1 MRQYKSEYARRGEI
15 ERRRAR
21 LRNGAVAVVA
31 CGIGVAAFAGHR
43 PPEARAEQTPMLIM
57 GPSDLR
63 NQLDETQGKLDLAT
77 AQLERMQAVFAFST
91 RYHVAADLA
100 SSIYDVSLAE
110 GIEPELAFRLVKV
123 ESQFNERALS
133 PVGAVGLTQVMPAT
147 AKFFVPGITRDQLYD
162 RETNLRCGLRYLRA
176 LVRENHGNI
185 KLALLIYN
193 RGEQAVNESRHAG
206 LDPSNGYESLVMKGY
221 RGKGVID

>member
-1 MRQYKSEYARRGEI
+1 MRQYKSGYARRGEI

-21 LRNGAVAVVA
+21 WRNGIIAVLACGVAVVA
-31 CGIGVAAFAGHR
+31 FEGHR
-43 PPEARAEQTPMLIM
+43 PSEARAEATPLLVV

-63 NQLDETQGKLDLAT
+63 NQLDETRGKLDLAT

-100 SSIYDVSLAE
+100 SSIYDVALAE
-110 GIEPELAFRLVKV
+110 GIEPELAFRLVRV
-123 ESQFNERALS
+123 ESEFNDHALS

-147 AKFFVPGITRDQLYD
+147 ARFFVPGVTRDALYD

-176 LVRENHGNI
+176 LVRENHGNM

-193 RGEQAVNESRHAG
+193 RGETAVNESRHAG
-206 LDPSNGYESLVMKGY
+206 LDPSNGYEQLVMKGY
-221 RGKGVID
+221 KGKGVID

>member
-1 MRQYKSEYARRGEI
+1 MRQYKSGYARRGEI

-21 LRNGAVAVVA
+21 WRNGVLAVLA
-31 CGIGVAAFAGHR
+31 CGMAVMAYAGHR
-43 PPEARAEQTPMLIM
+43 PPEARAEATPLLVV

-63 NQLDETQGKLDLAT
+63 DQLYEARGKLDLAT

-91 RYHVAADLA
+91 RYHVAADMA
-100 SSIYDVSLAE
+100 SSIYDVALAE

-123 ESQFNERALS
+123 ESQFNDHALS

-147 AKFFVPGITRDQLYD
+147 AKFFVPGITRQALYD
-162 RETNLRCGLRYLRA
+162 RETNLRCGLRYLHA
-176 LVRENHGNI
+176 LVRENHGNM

-193 RGEQAVNESRHAG
+193 RGETAVNESRQAG
-206 LDPSNGYESLVMKGY
+206 LDPSNGYERVVMKGY
-221 RGKGVID
+221 KGKGVID

>member
-1 MRQYKSEYARRGEI
+1 MRQYKSEYARRGEM

-21 LRNGAVAVVA
+21 FRNGALAVLA
-31 CGIGVAAFAGHR
+31 CGISVAAYAGHR
-43 PPEARAEQTPMLIM
+43 PTEARAEMSPLLVV

-63 NQLDETQGKLDLAT
+63 NELDETRGKLDLAT
-77 AQLERMQAVFAFST
+77 AQLERMQHVFAFST
-91 RYHVAADLA
+91 RYHIGADLA
-100 SSIYDVSLAE
+100 SSIYDVAIAE
-110 GIEPELAFRLVKV
+110 GIEPELAFRLVRV

-147 AKFFVPGITRDQLYD
+147 ARFFIPGVTKDALYD

-176 LVRENHGNI
+176 LVRENHGNM

-193 RGEQAVNESRHAG
+193 RGETAVNESRQLG
-206 LDPSNGYESLVMKGY
+206 LDPSNGYEQLVMKGY
-221 RGKGVID
+221 KGKGVID

>member
-21 LRNGAVAVVA
+21 WRNGVVAVLA
-31 CGIGVAAFAGHR
+31 CGMGVAAFAGHR
-43 PPEARAEQTPMLIM
+43 PPEARAEASPLLVV
-57 GPSDLR
+57 GPTDLR
-63 NQLDETQGKLDLAT
+63 NQLDEARGKLDLAT

-91 RYHVAADLA
+91 KYRVAADLA
-100 SSIYDVSLAE
+100 SNIYDVSVAE
-110 GIEPELAFRLVKV
+110 GIEPELAFRLVRV
-123 ESQFNERALS
+123 ESQFNDHALS

-147 AKFFVPGITRDQLYD
+147 ARFFVPGVTRDALYD

-176 LVRENHGNI
+176 LVRENHGNV

-193 RGEQAVNESRHAG
+193 RGETAVNESRQAG
-206 LDPSNGYESLVMKGY
+206 LDPSNGYEQLVMKGY
-221 RGKGVID
+221 KGKGVID

>member
-21 LRNGAVAVVA
+21 LRNGAVAVLA
-31 CGIGVAAFAGHR
+31 CGMGVAAYAGHR
-43 PPEARAEQTPMLIM
+43 PPEARAEPSPLFVV

-63 NQLDETQGKLDLAT
+63 NQLEEARGKLDLAT
-77 AQLERMQAVFAFST
+77 AQLERMQAVFSFST
-91 RYHVAADLA
+91 KYHVAADLA
-100 SSIYDVSLAE
+100 SSIYDVSIAE
-110 GIEPELAFRLVKV
+110 GIEPELAFRLVRV
-123 ESQFNERALS
+123 ESQFNDHALS

-147 AKFFVPGITRDQLYD
+147 ARFFMPGVTREGLYD

-176 LVRENHGNI
+176 LVRENHGNV

-193 RGEQAVNESRHAG
+193 RGETAVNESRHAG
-206 LDPSNGYESLVMKGY
+206 LDPSNGYEQLVMKGY
-221 RGKGVID
+221 KGKGIID

>member
-21 LRNGAVAVVA
+21 WRNGIIAVLA
-31 CGIGVAAFAGHR
+31 CGVGIVAFEGHK
-43 PPEARAEQTPMLIM
+43 PTEARADVMPLLVV
-57 GPSDLR
+57 GPSQLR

-77 AQLERMQAVFAFST
+77 AQLERMQAVFSFST
-91 RYHVAADLA
+91 KYHVAADLA
-100 SSIYDVSLAE
+100 SSIYDVSMAE

-123 ESQFNERALS
+123 ESEFNEHALS
-133 PVGAVGLTQVMPAT
+133 PVGAVGLTQVMPST
-147 AKFFVPGITRDQLYD
+147 ARFFLPGVTRDGLYN

-176 LVRENHGNI
+176 LIRENHGNM

-193 RGEQAVNESRHAG
+193 RGETAVNESRQAG
-206 LDPSNGYESLVMKGY
+206 LDPSNGYEHLVMKGY
-221 RGKGVID
+221 KGKGVVD

>member
-21 LRNGAVAVVA
+21 LRNGALAVVA
-31 CGIGVAAFAGHR
+31 SGIGLAAFAGHR
-43 PPEARAEQTPMLIM
+43 PPEARAEQSPMLIV

-63 NQLDETQGKLDLAT
+63 NQLDETRGKLDLAT

-100 SSIYDVSLAE
+100 SSIYDVALAE

-133 PVGAVGLTQVMPAT
+133 SVGAVGLTQVMPST
-147 AKFFVPGITRDQLYD
+147 ARFFVPGITRDQLYD

-176 LVRENHGNI
+176 LVRENHGNM

-206 LDPSNGYESLVMKGY
+206 LDPSNGYEQLVMKGY
-221 RGKGVID
+221 KGKGVID